1 MTFAMQDHAH
11 NPVIHVLM
19 LEPDD
24 KILTMDEKI
33 FSMVDPGDVDKY
45 MQWKIMVAIDMCLY

>member
-1 MTFAMQDHAH
+1 
-11 NPVIHVLM
+11 M

-33 FSMVDPGDVDKY
+33 FNMVDPGDVDTY
-45 MQWKIMVAIDMCLY
+45 MQWKIMVAIDVCLY